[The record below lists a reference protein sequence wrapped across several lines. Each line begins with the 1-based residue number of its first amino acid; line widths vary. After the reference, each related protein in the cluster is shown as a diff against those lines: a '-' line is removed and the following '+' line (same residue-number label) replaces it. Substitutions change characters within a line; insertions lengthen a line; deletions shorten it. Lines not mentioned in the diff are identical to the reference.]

1 MKKASPKAVGGF
13 VIGAVLIGVIAV
25 IVFGSG
31 RIFQKRE
38 QHVAFFTGSLQGL
51 RLGAPVQFRGVQIGT
66 VSEIYIQFDTE
77 TLDFLIP
84 VILDINT
91 DLIQAIGE
99 TEEQPEDNIDE
110 LIEEGLRAQL
120 AVQSFVTGQQAVQ
133 LALHPGTP
141 VQMVETDLP
150 YRQIPTI
157 PSAFEVMEKSVGK
170 VLQDISDIL
179 TDLKG
184 FVGDN
189 RGTIEQG
196 LANIS
201 ETTVDAKATMADLR
215 KAAADIAVI
224 TETVN
229 KNREEIGDLVDNAND
244 TILSYKSLAE
254 RAEAV
259 VAENQDDL
267 SKAISGL
274 RQAEQKISDLAET
287 ANAILNE
294 NRKGMKDFTNEG
306 LYEIKNLAVDAQAA
320 VEQFRRV
327 MEEMERDPARFLLGQ
342 PGQVEVE

>member
-13 VIGAVLIGVIAV
+13 VIGAALIGMIAV

-99 TEEQPEDNIDE
+99 TEEQPEDNIEE

-141 VQMVETDLP
+141 VRMVETDLP
-150 YRQIPTI
+150 YGQIPTI

-170 VLQDISDIL
+170 VLQGISDIL

-229 KNREEIGDLVDNAND
+229 KNREVIGDLVDNAND

-267 SKAISGL
+267 SKSISGL

-294 NRKGMKDFTNEG
+294 NREGMKDFTNEG

>member
-13 VIGAVLIGVIAV
+13 VIGAVLIGMIAV

-31 RIFQKRE
+31 RIFEKRE
-38 QHVAFFTGSLQGL
+38 RHVAFFTGSLQGL
-51 RLGAPVQFRGVQIGT
+51 RLGAPVQFRGVEIGT
-66 VSEIYIQFDTE
+66 VSEIYVQFDSVV
-77 TLDFLIP
+77 LDFLIP
-84 VILDINT
+84 VVLDINT
-91 DLIQAIGE
+91 DLIQDIGE
-99 TEEQPEDNIDE
+99 AEVEPEDRIEE
-110 LIEEGLRAQL
+110 LIEKGLRAQL
-120 AVQSFVTGQQAVQ
+120 AVQSFVTGQQVVQ
-133 LALHPGTP
+133 LALHPDTP

-150 YRQIPTI
+150 YEQIPTI
-157 PSAFEVMEKSVGK
+157 PSTFEAMERSVGT
-170 VLQDISDIL
+170 VLQDISDLL

-201 ETTVDAKATMADLR
+201 ETTVDAKAMMADLR

-224 TETVN
+224 TKTVN
-229 KNREEIGDLVDNAND
+229 KNREAIVDLVDNAND
-244 TILSYKSLAE
+244 TFLSYKSLAE

-294 NRKGMKDFTNEG
+294 NRKGVKDFTNEG

-342 PGQVEVE
+342 PGQVEVD

>member
-13 VIGAVLIGVIAV
+13 VIGAVLIGMIAV

-31 RIFQKRE
+31 RIFQQRE

-91 DLIQAIGE
+91 DLIQDIGE
-99 TEEQPEDNIDE
+99 AEKEPEDSIEE

-157 PSAFEVMEKSVGK
+157 PSAFEVMERTVGN

-179 TDLKG
+179 TDFKG

-229 KNREEIGDLVDNAND
+229 KNREAIGDLVDNAND

-267 SKAISGL
+267 SKSISGL

-294 NRKGMKDFTNEG
+294 NRKGMNDFTNEG

>member
-13 VIGAVLIGVIAV
+13 VIGAVLIGMIAV

-31 RIFQKRE
+31 RIFQQRE

-51 RLGAPVQFRGVQIGT
+51 RLGAPVQFRGVEIGT
-66 VSEIYIQFDTE
+66 VSEIYVQFDNE

-91 DLIQAIGE
+91 DLIQGIGKA
-99 TEEQPEDNIDE
+99 EEKPEDNIEE

-120 AVQSFVTGQQAVQ
+120 AVQSFVTGQQAVE

-141 VQMVETDLP
+141 IRMVETDLP
-150 YRQIPTI
+150 YGQIPTI

-170 VLQDISDIL
+170 VLQGISDIL

-224 TETVN
+224 TETVS
-229 KNREEIGDLVDNAND
+229 KNREAIADLVVNANE
-244 TILSYKSLAE
+244 TVLSYKSLAE

-259 VAENQDDL
+259 VAENQDGL
-267 SKAISGL
+267 LQAISGL
-274 RQAEQKISDLAET
+274 HQAEQKIAELAET
-287 ANAILNE
+287 ADALLNE
-294 NRKGMKDFTNEG
+294 NRKGMKDFTNDG
-306 LYEIKNLAVDAQAA
+306 LYEIRNLAVDAQAA

-327 MEEMERDPARFLLGQ
+327 MEEMERDPARFFLGQ

>member
-99 TEEQPEDNIDE
+99 TEEQPEDNIEE

-141 VQMVETDLP
+141 VRMVETDLP
-150 YRQIPTI
+150 YGQIPTI
-157 PSAFEVMEKSVGK
+157 PSAFEVMEKSVGN
-170 VLQDISDIL
+170 VLQGISDIL

-224 TETVN
+224 TESVN
-229 KNREEIGDLVDNAND
+229 KNREAIGDLVDNAND

-267 SKAISGL
+267 SKSISGL

-294 NRKGMKDFTNEG
+294 NRKGMNDFTNEG

>member
-13 VIGAVLIGVIAV
+13 VIGAVLIGMIAV

-31 RIFQKRE
+31 RIFEKRE
-38 QHVAFFTGSLQGL
+38 RHVAFFTGSLQGL
-51 RLGAPVQFRGVQIGT
+51 RLGAPVQFRGVEIGT
-66 VSEIYIQFDTE
+66 VSEIFVQFNSV

-84 VILDINT
+84 VVLDINT
-91 DLIQAIGE
+91 DLIQDIGE
-99 TEEQPEDNIDE
+99 AEVEPEDRIEE
-110 LIEEGLRAQL
+110 LIEKGLRAQL
-120 AVQSFVTGQQAVQ
+120 AVQSFVTGQQVVQ
-133 LALHPGTP
+133 LALHPGTS

-150 YRQIPTI
+150 YEQIPTI
-157 PSAFEVMEKSVGK
+157 PSTFEAMEKSVGN
-170 VLQDISDIL
+170 VLQDISDLL

-201 ETTVDAKATMADLR
+201 ETTVDAKAMMADLR

-229 KNREEIGDLVDNAND
+229 KNREAIVDLVDNAND
-244 TILSYKSLAE
+244 TFLSYKSLAE

-294 NRKGMKDFTNEG
+294 NREGMQDFTNEG

>member
-13 VIGAVLIGVIAV
+13 VIGAVLIGMIAV

-31 RIFQKRE
+31 RIFEKRK
-38 QHVAFFTGSLQGL
+38 QHVVFFTGSLQGL
-51 RLGAPVQFRGVQIGT
+51 RLGAPVQFRGVEIGT
-66 VSEIYIQFDTE
+66 VSEIYVQFDSVA
-77 TLDFLIP
+77 LDFLIP
-84 VILDINT
+84 VVLDINT
-91 DLIQAIGE
+91 DLIQDIGE
-99 TEEQPEDNIDE
+99 AEVEPEDRIEE
-110 LIEEGLRAQL
+110 LIEKGLRAQL
-120 AVQSFVTGQQAVQ
+120 AIQSFVTGQQVVQ

-150 YRQIPTI
+150 YEQIPTI
-157 PSAFEVMEKSVGK
+157 PSTFEVMEKSVGN
-170 VLQDISDIL
+170 VLQDISDLL
-179 TDLKG
+179 TDLKD

-201 ETTVDAKATMADLR
+201 ETTVDAKAMMADLR

-229 KNREEIGDLVDNAND
+229 KNREAIVDLVDNAND
-244 TILSYKSLAE
+244 TFLSYKSLAE

-274 RQAEQKISDLAET
+274 RRAEQKISDLAET

-294 NRKGMKDFTNEG
+294 NRKGVKDFTNEG

>member
-38 QHVAFFTGSLQGL
+38 QHVAFFTSSLQGL

-66 VSEIYIQFDTE
+66 VSEVYVQFDTE
-77 TLDFLIP
+77 TLEFLIP

-99 TEEQPEDNIDE
+99 AEEKPEDKIEE
-110 LIEEGLRAQL
+110 LIEKGLRAQL
-120 AVQSFVTGQQAVQ
+120 AVQSYVTGQQAVQ

-141 VQMVETDLP
+141 FQLVETDLP

-157 PSAFEVMEKSVGK
+157 LSTFEVMERTVGN

-179 TDLKG
+179 TDFKSL
-184 FVGDN
+184 VGDN
-189 RGTIEQG
+189 RGAIEQG

-215 KAAADIAVI
+215 KAAADIAAI

-229 KNREEIGDLVDNAND
+229 KNREAIGDLVDNSND

-259 VAENQDDL
+259 VAENQGDL

-274 RQAEQKISDLAET
+274 RQAEQTISDLAET

-294 NRKGMKDFTNEG
+294 NREGIQDFTNEG

-342 PGQVEVE
+342 PGQVEVK

>member
-13 VIGAVLIGVIAV
+13 VIGAVLIGLIAV

-31 RIFQKRE
+31 RIFEKRA

-51 RLGAPVQFRGVQIGT
+51 RLGAPVQFRGVEIGT
-66 VSEIYIQFDTE
+66 VSEIYVQFNSV
-77 TLDFLIP
+77 TLDFFIP
-84 VILDINT
+84 VVLDINT
-91 DLIQAIGE
+91 DLLQDIGE
-99 TEEQPEDNIDE
+99 AEVEPEDRIEE
-110 LIEEGLRAQL
+110 LIEKGLRAQL
-120 AVQSFVTGQQAVQ
+120 AVQSFVTGQQVVQ

-150 YRQIPTI
+150 YEQIPTI
-157 PSAFEVMEKSVGK
+157 PSTFEVMEKSVGN
-170 VLQDISDIL
+170 VLQDISDLII
-179 TDLKG
+179 DLKG

-224 TETVN
+224 TEYVN
-229 KNREEIGDLVDNAND
+229 KNREAIGDLVDNAND

-294 NRKGMKDFTNEG
+294 NRKGVNDFTNEG

>member
-66 VSEIYIQFDTE
+66 VSEISVQFDTE

-91 DLIQAIGE
+91 DLIQGIGKA
-99 TEEQPEDNIDE
+99 EEKPEDNIEE

-120 AVQSFVTGQQAVQ
+120 VVQSFVTGQQAVQ

-150 YRQIPTI
+150 YEQIPTI
-157 PSAFEVMEKSVGK
+157 PSTFEKVEKSVGK

-224 TETVN
+224 TETVS
-229 KNREEIGDLVDNAND
+229 KNREAIGDLVDNAND

-274 RQAEQKISDLAET
+274 RQAEQKISDLTET
-287 ANAILNE
+287 ANSILSE
-294 NRKGMKDFTNEG
+294 NREGMKDFTNEG
-306 LYEIKNLAVDAQAA
+306 LYEIRNLAVDAQAA

-342 PGQVEVE
+342 PGQVEIE

>member
-13 VIGAVLIGVIAV
+13 VIGAMLIGMIAV

-66 VSEIYIQFDTE
+66 VSEIFVQFDAA
-77 TLDFLIP
+77 TLEFLIP
-84 VILDINT
+84 VILDINV
-91 DLIQAIGE
+91 DLIQATGE
-99 TEEQPEDNIDE
+99 VEDQPESNIEE

-141 VQMVETDLP
+141 IEMIETDLP
-150 YRQIPTI
+150 YGQIPTI
-157 PSAFEVMEKSVGK
+157 PSAFEVMERSVGK
-170 VLQDISDIL
+170 VLEDIGDIL
-179 TDLKG
+179 ADFKG
-184 FVGDN
+184 FIGDN
-189 RGTIEQG
+189 RGTIEQV

-215 KAAADIAVI
+215 KAAANIAVI
-224 TETVN
+224 TDTVS
-229 KNREEIGDLVDNAND
+229 KNREAIGDLVDNAN
-244 TILSYKSLAE
+244 TTVLSYKSLAE

-259 VAENQDDL
+259 VAENQDSL
-267 SKAISGL
+267 SAAISGL

-294 NRKGMKDFTNEG
+294 NRKGMKDFTDDG
-306 LYEIKNLAVDAQAA
+306 LYEIRNLAVDAQAA

>member
-13 VIGAVLIGVIAV
+13 VIGAVLIGMIAV

-31 RIFQKRE
+31 RIFEKRE
-38 QHVAFFTGSLQGL
+38 RHVAFFTGSLQGL

-66 VSEIYIQFDTE
+66 VSEIYVQFDAA

-91 DLIQAIGE
+91 DLIQATGE
-99 TEEQPEDNIDE
+99 AEDQPESNIEE

-120 AVQSFVTGQQAVQ
+120 VLQSFVTGQQAVQ

-150 YRQIPTI
+150 YGQIPTI
-157 PSAFEVMEKSVGK
+157 PSTFAQMEKSAGK
-170 VLQDISDIL
+170 VLEDISDIL
-179 TDLKG
+179 TDFKG
-184 FVGDN
+184 FIGDN
-189 RGTIEQG
+189 RGTIEQV

-201 ETTVDAKATMADLR
+201 ETTVDAKATMVDLR
-215 KAAADIAVI
+215 KAAANIAVI
-224 TETVN
+224 TETVS
-229 KNREEIGDLVDNAND
+229 KNREAIADLVVNANE
-244 TILSYKSLAE
+244 TVLSYKSLAE

-259 VAENQDDL
+259 VAENQDGL
-267 SKAISGL
+267 LQAISGL
-274 RQAEQKISDLAET
+274 HQAEQKIAELAET
-287 ANAILNE
+287 ADVLLNE
-294 NRKGMKDFTNEG
+294 NRKGMKDFTNDG
-306 LYEIKNLAVDAQAA
+306 LYEIRNLAVDAQAA

-327 MEEMERDPARFLLGQ
+327 MEEMERDPARFFLGQ

>member
-13 VIGAVLIGVIAV
+13 VIGAVLIGLIAV

-31 RIFQKRE
+31 RIFEHRA

-51 RLGAPVQFRGVQIGT
+51 RLGAPVQFRGVEIGT
-66 VSEIYIQFDTE
+66 VSEIYVQFNSV

-84 VILDINT
+84 VVLDINN
-91 DLIQAIGE
+91 DLLQDTGNAE
-99 TEEQPEDNIDE
+99 VKPEDRIEE
-110 LIEEGLRAQL
+110 LIEKGLRAQL
-120 AVQSFVTGQQAVQ
+120 AVQSFVTGQQVVQ
-133 LALHPGTP
+133 LALHPDTP

-150 YRQIPTI
+150 YEQIPTI
-157 PSAFEVMEKSVGK
+157 PSTFEAMEKSVGN
-170 VLQDISDIL
+170 VLQDISDLL

-201 ETTVDAKATMADLR
+201 ETTVDAKAMMADLR

-229 KNREEIGDLVDNAND
+229 KNREAIVDLVDNAND
-244 TILSYKSLAE
+244 TFLSYKSLAE

-274 RQAEQKISDLAET
+274 RQVEQKISDLAET

-294 NRKGMKDFTNEG
+294 NREGMKDFTNEG
-306 LYEIKNLAVDAQAA
+306 LYEIRNLAVDAQAA

-342 PGQVEVE
+342 PGQVKVE